1 MNPLMN
7 PIDAE
12 AHFPGFCPLDRRDG
26 VDTILRRMPEF
37 WQFLSCCDFAVF
49 VQGRR
54 SLLVASS
61 AVTQELRRQFPKQPT
76 WIRFANTRK
85 CALWRAKRTLNS
97 SSARI
102 AARFLTRTSFATW
115 RLKKSQM
122 MRTRT
127 AEEDS
132 PSKGPRFA
140 HSWLRDVSAIR

>member
-1 MNPLMN
+1 
-7 PIDAE
+7 
-12 AHFPGFCPLDRRDG
+12 
-26 VDTILRRMPEF
+26 
-37 WQFLSCCDFAVF
+37 
-49 VQGRR
+49 
-54 SLLVASS
+54 SS

-122 MRTRT
+122 MRKRT

-132 PSKGPRFA
+132 PSKRPRFA
-140 HSWLRDVSAIR
+140 HSWLRMFPLFAEGRGRRAESARDQPRIVES

>member
-1 MNPLMN
+1 MNPLMD

-37 WQFLSCCDFAVF
+37 WQF
-49 VQGRR
+49 
-54 SLLVASS
+54 
-61 AVTQELRRQFPKQPT
+61 PKQPT
-76 WIRFANTRK
+76 WIRFANTLK

-115 RLKKSQM
+115 RLKKSPM

-132 PSKGPRFA
+132 PSKRPRFA
-140 HSWLRDVSAIR
+140 HSWLRDVSA